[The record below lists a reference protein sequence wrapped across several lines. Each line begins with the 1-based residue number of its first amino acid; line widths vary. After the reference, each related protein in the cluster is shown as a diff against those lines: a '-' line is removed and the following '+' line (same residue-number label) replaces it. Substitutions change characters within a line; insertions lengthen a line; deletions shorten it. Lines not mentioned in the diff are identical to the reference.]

1 MNSEIC
7 VLVLVSL
14 LILLA
19 IRGYMALTVRL
30 SLTKK
35 MRKHYKSEYC
45 LIDRWFFIS
54 IPYLVKSKY
63 SKSEKRTID
72 YPLIMLI
79 YRYLNII
86 NHLLFFAEFI
96 LLVLLFLKLMDSF
109 YLYLLIKFFFIVYL
123 VEFLAL
129 ALVEFLENKKY
140 HLNRYK

>member
-1 MNSEIC
+1 
-7 VLVLVSL
+7 
-14 LILLA
+14 
-19 IRGYMALTVRL
+19 
-30 SLTKK
+30 

-96 LLVLLFLKLMDSF
+96 LLVLLFLKLVDSF